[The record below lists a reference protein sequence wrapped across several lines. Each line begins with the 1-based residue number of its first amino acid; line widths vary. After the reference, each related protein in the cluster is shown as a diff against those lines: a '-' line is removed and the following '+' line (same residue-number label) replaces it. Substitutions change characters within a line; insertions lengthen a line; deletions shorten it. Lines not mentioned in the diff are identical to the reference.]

1 MRIPKAVLALAAV
14 GTLLL
19 AGCNSTASGTNS
31 NATSTSANSAAA
43 SAPAASPTSEKT
55 SSPATQGNAD
65 TSGLPPWQT
74 SAPGEYLGKIFEP
87 SNSKIIQT
95 ITGSG
100 TDITDPV
107 LYKPS
112 NLGNGAQVRFA
123 CSSTLLK
130 DGVHYF
136 SMTVGRDL
144 SNYEAVPADG
154 TSGSF
159 FFNWDWLSIGDG
171 VQGLIYAWGDCKWQ
185 IRLLT
190 FSPQPLPT
198 M

>member
-19 AGCNSTASGTNS
+19 AGCSSATTGTSNSAASTPGT
-31 NATSTSANSAAA
+31 SAAA
-43 SAPAASPTSEKT
+43 STPAASPTSEKT
-55 SSPATQGNAD
+55 SSPAAQSSAD

-74 SAPGEYLGKIFEP
+74 SAPGEYLNKIFEP
-87 SNSKIIQT
+87 SDATIIQT

-100 TDITDPV
+100 TDINDPA

-123 CSSTLLK
+123 CSGTHLK
-130 DGVHYF
+130 DDVNYF

-154 TSGSF
+154 ISGSF

-171 VQGLIYAWGDCKWQ
+171 VQGIIYAWGDCKWQ

-198 M
+198 V